1 MSRVLLASLALIF
14 LALTAA
20 CAPNATPSLPAET
33 SEQSDACS
41 AITTA
46 TSVQVLLPPG
56 TTALRKNAYLITDPE
71 AVRRLVDFVNLRK
84 NVSPPIADT
93 PPSPKLRA
101 TFYYGSTN
109 VAIFGTGA
117 GVFYLQCGAVRGTR
131 YASASELSE
140 FELLIAPPLDANR

>member
-1 MSRVLLASLALIF
+1 MCRVLLASVASVILM
-14 LALTAA
+14 TG
-20 CAPNATPSLPAET
+20 CAPNAAPSLPAET
-33 SEQSDACS
+33 SETSDACS

-56 TTALRKNAYLITDPE
+56 TTAPRKNAYLITDPL

-84 NVSPPIADT
+84 SVSPPIADT

-101 TFYYGSTN
+101 TFYYGGTN
-109 VAIFGTGA
+109 MAIFGTGA
-117 GVFYLQCGAVRGTR
+117 GVFYLQCGAERGSR

-140 FELLIAPPLDANR
+140 FELLIARPPDANR

>member
-14 LALTAA
+14 VILMTSCTSSAA
-20 CAPNATPSLPAET
+20 PTLPGET

-56 TTALRKNAYLITDPE
+56 TTALRKTAYLITDPE
-71 AVRRLVDFVNLRK
+71 AVQRLVDFVKLRK

-101 TFYYGSTN
+101 TFYYGSRN
-109 VAIFGTGA
+109 VAIFGSGA
-117 GVFYLQCGAVRGTR
+117 GVFYLQCGTVRGTR
-131 YASASELSE
+131 YASAPELSE
-140 FELLIAPPLDANR
+140 FESLIAPPDSTR